1 VERCAA
7 STQRNAKKK
16 FNCIEILGPASD
28 TRRNATSRR
37 AVKHGGAR
45 KPERLLTKGNIQQTG
60 QLGTVP
66 PKQRT
71 PEAMRRAAEVI
82 AGGDVG

>member
-7 STQRNAKKK
+7 SAQRNTKK
-16 FNCIEILGPASD
+16 FNCIEVLGPAPD

-45 KPERLLTKGNIQQTG
+45 KPERLLTKGNY
-60 QLGTVP
+60 
-66 PKQRT
+66 
-71 PEAMRRAAEVI
+71 
-82 AGGDVG
+82 

>member
-1 VERCAA
+1 
-7 STQRNAKKK
+7 
-16 FNCIEILGPASD
+16 
-28 TRRNATSRR
+28 
-37 AVKHGGAR
+37 VKHGGAR